1 MSKASI
7 IDYIPTTVF
16 AVRLFR
22 KMLITGQIYRDRRP
36 FYLLFFYYIFVI

>member
-1 MSKASI
+1 MSKASFPY
-7 IDYIPTTVF
+7 YIPTTVF

-22 KMLITGQIYRDRRP
+22 KALITGQISGNRRL